1 VSPSIVRREVLCK
14 SILGKTGIRGF
25 DYCIN
30 PYTGCSHGCHY
41 CYASFMSR
49 FSNHR
54 EKWGYFVDMK
64 INAAYILSKQLKSR
78 KKPGGKVLIGTVT
91 DAYQPDEARY
101 KVTRSILELL
111 ADYQMLEVHILTKS
125 ALVKRDI
132 SILSQLNMC
141 KAGFSITTMN
151 PKIARILEPGAS
163 LPQMRISAAKE
174 LAKAGIPVWVFI
186 SPVLP
191 GITDTEEALS
201 SLLYTLHESGINE
214 IMTDFLNPYSGV
226 VRRLKYI
233 YRRYLPDAVP
243 VLNEYLVNPDIYK
256 ESTEY
261 RINRLINR
269 Y

>member
-1 VSPSIVRREVLCK
+1 MCASIVRREVLCK
-14 SILGKTGIRGF
+14 SILSKTGIRGF

-54 EKWGYFVDMK
+54 EKWGYFVDIK

-132 SILSQLNMC
+132 SIQSAEYVNRVFHNHNEPQ
-141 KAGFSITTMN
+141 
-151 PKIARILEPGAS
+151 IARILERR
-163 LPQMRISAAKE
+163 LTAANAHICSKRTG
-174 LAKAGIPVWVFI
+174 KGRHTRMGFYITCTAG
-186 SPVLP
+186 
-191 GITDTEEALS
+191 DNRHEEALS
-201 SLLYTLHESGINE
+201 SLLYPSRIRINE

-233 YRRYLPDAVP
+233 PPLPSRCGSCA
-243 VLNEYLVNPDIYK
+243 
-256 ESTEY
+256 
-261 RINRLINR
+261 
-269 Y
+269 